1 MQRIA
6 ALALTALLA
15 GCASGSG
22 SIPEARTDRAIVPV
36 EVRGANTS
44 TVEIART
51 AAIAS
56 ESVAAPAAR
65 VWAILPAVYAEMEIP
80 VASTDAE
87 AMVIGSG
94 SQRLRRVGGK
104 QVGSWFRCSGA
115 YENLAMSGDVYVTVR
130 TQLFASGGGTEA
142 RTEVSAWAQSRSGS
156 RVNCASN
163 GTLEQAV
170 GAKIRERAATAS

>member
-6 ALALTALLA
+6 ALTLTALLA

-36 EVRGANTS
+36 EVSGATS

-56 ESVAAPAAR
+56 EAVAAPAAR
-65 VWAILPAVYAEMEIP
+65 VWALLPAVYAEMEIP
-80 VASTDAE
+80 VASMDAE

-104 QVGSWFRCSGA
+104 QVASWFRCSGA

-130 TQLFASGGGTEA
+130 TQLFTVGGGTEA

-156 RVNCASN
+156 RVNCGSN